1 MIGHGLTE
9 TISLTF
15 FFPVLFVVRL
25 SRSRLVQ
32 KWFTFSLISFS
43 SFSDWYL
50 QIEEDVTYITRS
62 KVMIVDLSV
71 HTFKQICFPCVHVC
85 AVSPSFKSIPLPHQ
99 VWKKNLSRKST
110 RPCLYIFS
118 LIPHSFP
125 QMCKQVFFCCLFHP
139 GLVGLPR
146 PDSHCSLVTERMEI
160 EITRSPPVRD
170 QKRDCHSSQS
180 CSSKKKTK

>member
-99 VWKKNLSRKST
+99 VWKKT
-110 RPCLYIFS
+110 C
-118 LIPHSFP
+118 HA
-125 QMCKQVFFCCLFHP
+125 
-139 GLVGLPR
+139 
-146 PDSHCSLVTERMEI
+146 
-160 EITRSPPVRD
+160 SPPDPV
-170 QKRDCHSSQS
+170 CTSFLSSLTVS
-180 CSSKKKTK
+180 PKCASKFFSVASFILALLVCPGQIVIVLLSQREWKLRSLDPLL

>member
-99 VWKKNLSRKST
+99 VWKKK
-110 RPCLYIFS
+110 
-118 LIPHSFP
+118 
-125 QMCKQVFFCCLFHP
+125 
-139 GLVGLPR
+139 
-146 PDSHCSLVTERMEI
+146 LVTQVHQ
-160 EITRSPPVRD
+160 TLFVHLFSHPSQFPPNV
-170 QKRDCHSSQS
+170 QASFFLLPLSSWPCWS
-180 CSSKKKTK
+180 APAR